1 MNQIS
6 FYLLQNPM
14 AKISNHSSFHSPFQ
28 PTIILL
34 ALVILISHTIR
45 RSHSANLLNILDF
58 GAIRGY
64 DSSQAIHRAWAV
76 ACKSEEST
84 IVYIPKGRFLVQP
97 IEFHGGGCHN
107 EDISFHIDGA
117 LIGPPDYRILG
128 NVESWLSFVEVN
140 GVSLT
145 GGVLYANGEAL
156 WSCKF
161 STTHCPVGARTLS
174 FRDSNNIRIRGLM
187 SRNSQLFHIVI
198 NGCKNVLV
206 EEVNVM
212 AASNSP
218 NTDGIHVETSTHVTI
233 IDSTI
238 QTGDDCISIG
248 PGSYNIWIQRI
259 RCGPGHGISIGSL
272 AHNMNEPG
280 VGNVTVSKAIFYGT
294 QNGLRIKS
302 WARPSTGFVYGVQ
315 FLGATMHNV
324 QNPILI
330 DQHYCPNN
338 INCPGQESGI
348 KISNII
354 YKDIVGTSAT
364 PIAIKFDCSSKNPCN
379 GIRLEDVRLTYQ
391 NEEAKSSCEYAK
403 GKTLG
408 LVQPEGCF

>member
-1 MNQIS
+1 
-6 FYLLQNPM
+6 M

-161 STTHCPVGARTLS
+161 STTHCPVGAR
-174 FRDSNNIRIRGLM
+174 
-187 SRNSQLFHIVI
+187 
-198 NGCKNVLV
+198 
-206 EEVNVM
+206 
-212 AASNSP
+212 
-218 NTDGIHVETSTHVTI
+218 
-233 IDSTI
+233 
-238 QTGDDCISIG
+238 
-248 PGSYNIWIQRI
+248 
-259 RCGPGHGISIGSL
+259 
-272 AHNMNEPG
+272 
-280 VGNVTVSKAIFYGT
+280 
-294 QNGLRIKS
+294 
-302 WARPSTGFVYGVQ
+302 VY
-315 FLGATMHNV
+315 
-324 QNPILI
+324 
-330 DQHYCPNN
+330 
-338 INCPGQESGI
+338 
-348 KISNII
+348 
-354 YKDIVGTSAT
+354 
-364 PIAIKFDCSSKNPCN
+364 PC
-379 GIRLEDVRLTYQ
+379 R
-391 NEEAKSSCEYAK
+391 
-403 GKTLG
+403 
-408 LVQPEGCF
+408 F